1 VAIDGDIEPMGPS
14 LPYLGLSLIAPISNW
29 HGWYWGGGYTHRKDC
44 MHFKCSETLV
54 QSFGP

>member
-1 VAIDGDIEPMGPS
+1 MAIDGDIEPMGPS